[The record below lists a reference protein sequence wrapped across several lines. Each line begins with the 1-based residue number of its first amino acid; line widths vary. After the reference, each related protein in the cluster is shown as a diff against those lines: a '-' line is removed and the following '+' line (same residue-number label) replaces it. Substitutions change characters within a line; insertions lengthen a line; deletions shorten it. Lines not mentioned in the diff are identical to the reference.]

1 MSRKTKVQRY
11 QDILTLPNVID
22 LHHYRHGDHA
32 SVRGNWSKLFGNDH
46 PITLELAC
54 GKGEYCLGLGSRYPE
69 RNFVGL
75 DIKGDRI
82 WKGATEA
89 LDRGLDNV
97 RFMRTRIDHITN
109 YFASGEIDEIWITF
123 PDPYLKKSKKRKR
136 LTHPVFLSR
145 YASILKPG
153 GLIHL
158 KTDSDRLYAF
168 TLEVAA
174 LLDLPVVYNI
184 PDVYALGS
192 RPEDLDI
199 QTYYERQHLAEGKTI
214 KYVAF
219 RLNDVVD
226 APVLHLLEQLS

>member
-11 QDILTLPNVID
+11 QDILSLPNVID

-54 GKGEYCLGLGSRYPE
+54 GKGEYCLGLGSRYPDC
-69 RNFVGL
+69 NFIGL

-82 WKGATEA
+82 WKGATDA
-89 LDRGLDNV
+89 LERGLDNV

-109 YFASGEIDEIWITF
+109 YFAPGEIDEIWITF
-123 PDPYLKKSKKRKR
+123 PDPYPKKSKTRKR
-136 LTHPVFLSR
+136 LTHPVFLGR

-158 KTDSDRLYAF
+158 KTDSDQLYAF
-168 TLEVAA
+168 TLEVIA
-174 LLDLPVVYNI
+174 LFELPVAYNN
-184 PDVYALGS
+184 PDIYALGS
-192 RPEDLDI
+192 RPENLDI
-199 QTYYERQHLAEGKTI
+199 QTYYEKQHLSEGKAI

-219 RLNDVVD
+219 RLNDTVHR
-226 APVLHLLEQLS
+226 PVSHLLDQSS

>member
-11 QDILTLPNVID
+11 QDILTLPNVIN
-22 LHHYRHGDHA
+22 LHHYRHGDYA

-54 GKGEYCLGLGSRYPE
+54 GKGEYSLGLGSRYPG
-69 RNFVGL
+69 RNFIGL

-89 LDRGLDNV
+89 LERGLDNV

-109 YFASGEIDEIWITF
+109 YFAPGEIDEIWITF
-123 PDPYLKKSKKRKR
+123 PDPYPRKSKKRKR

-145 YASILKPG
+145 YASIMKPG

-158 KTDSDRLYAF
+158 KTDSDLLYTF
-168 TLEVAA
+168 TLEVIS
-174 LLDLPVVYNI
+174 LFELPVAYNI
-184 PDVYALGS
+184 PDVYGLEN
-192 RPEDLDI
+192 RPENLDI
-199 QTYYERQHLAEGKTI
+199 QTYYEKQHLSEGKTI

-219 RLNDVVD
+219 RLNDAVH
-226 APVLHLLEQLS
+226 APVWQILEQFS